1 MTKWDKEVVMSRLTG
16 VTNDAPNANLHLGRT
31 NLVIEA
37 VFEDRQSPNP
47 QPSTLNPQPYTPQ
60 TLDQSRYRGCFPDQ
74 GCDAS
79 NA

>member
-1 MTKWDKEVVMSRLTG
+1 MSKWDKEIVMSRLTG

-47 QPSTLNPQPYTPQ
+47 NPETYAPDPQ
-60 TLDQSRYRGCFPDQ
+60 SIP
-74 GCDAS
+74 
-79 NA
+79 